1 MINSLAES
9 HMHILCKG
17 KTKIP
22 DTLESS
28 WKLNKVM
35 KRGEVKLKME
45 CLLHFG
51 KSYIPMVIILYLTL
65 V

>member
-1 MINSLAES
+1 
-9 HMHILCKG
+9 
-17 KTKIP
+17 
-22 DTLESS
+22 
-28 WKLNKVM
+28 M